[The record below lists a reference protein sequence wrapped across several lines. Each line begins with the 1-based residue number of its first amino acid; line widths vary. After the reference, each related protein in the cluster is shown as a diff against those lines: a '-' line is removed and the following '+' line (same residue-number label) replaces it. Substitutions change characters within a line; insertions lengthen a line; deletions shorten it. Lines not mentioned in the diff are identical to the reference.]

1 VARNPLL
8 VIAKTPF
15 SYRTL
20 LRSAPLV
27 EAMEKI
33 LRRLTSD
40 RVGVLDVV
48 GIPSVRVLIPGRR
61 TGLVRATTLQCVDVE
76 SGILVVGSNWPRPA
90 HPAWS
95 NNLQEANTARVRR
108 RNHQYDA
115 EVREIVGSERSEAW
129 AAILGAWPNYELA
142 QQRVP
147 QRPFRIFRLALQP
160 S

>member
-1 VARNPLL
+1 VAQNPLL

-15 SYRTL
+15 SYRIL

-33 LRRLTSD
+33 LRRLTRD
-40 RVGVLDVV
+40 RVGVLDLV
-48 GIPSVRVLIPGRR
+48 GISSVRVLIPGRR
-61 TGLVRATTLQCVDVE
+61 TGLVRATTLQCIDVE
-76 SGILVVGSNWPRPA
+76 GGILVVGSNWARPA

-95 NNLQEANTARVRR
+95 TNLQEVKTVRVLRR
-108 RNHQYDA
+108 SNQYEA

-129 AAILGAWPNYELA
+129 EAILGAWPNYELA
-142 QQRVP
+142 QQKVP
-147 QRPFRIFRLALQP
+147 QRPFRIFCLAPHQ